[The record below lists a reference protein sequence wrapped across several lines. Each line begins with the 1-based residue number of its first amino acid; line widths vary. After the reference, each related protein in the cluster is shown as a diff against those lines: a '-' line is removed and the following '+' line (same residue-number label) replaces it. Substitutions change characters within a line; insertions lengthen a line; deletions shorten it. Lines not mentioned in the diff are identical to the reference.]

1 MDKTVSS
8 RFSADL
14 RLAERVHR
22 QDRQGDLRI
31 GSHSARCPRHIERI
45 ERETRIKKGDERL
58 DYWNGSGARPAE
70 IGLPWLA

>member
-45 ERETRIKKGDERL
+45 ERETRIKMRDQTIETEVAHGGCQKGCVSRFL
-58 DYWNGSGARPAE
+58 
-70 IGLPWLA
+70 

>member
-1 MDKTVSS
+1 VDKTVPGASPLTYALPS
-8 RFSADL
+8 VLTGKIDKVTCELGAIPLGVR
-14 RLAERVHR
+14 
-22 QDRQGDLRI
+22 GD
-31 GSHSARCPRHIERI
+31 IERI